1 MKKHILLLAFL
12 LVSSVCFAA
21 PDPAVLEKANNA
33 EASYLA
39 NLETLV
45 NIDTGTGYKD
55 GLIKAARILEE
66 KLKDVGATV
75 EVTPAADNIAGENIR
90 ATWEGTGKGKILL
103 LTHLDTVYK
112 TGTVASR
119 PFKVE
124 GRRAYGPGVSD
135 EKSGIAL
142 GLEVMRILQEI
153 GYANFAKVTWLIN
166 PDEEKGSFGSREL
179 IMKEAQLH
187 DYTLCLEP
195 GGSNDT
201 VTVWRKGIGYYILNV
216 KGKAAHAGGS
226 PEKGLNAA
234 MEIAHQVLQLS
245 NLNDP
250 KKGTTLN
257 WTVIKAG
264 GASNVIPEDAMAQAD
279 VRVLYPEEYDRL
291 SNDINR
297 IIKNKLIPDTI
308 ITFEPQ
314 RGRPPFPK
322 NDKTDALAVKMQA
335 IYAELGKELATA
347 GSGGGSDANYAAS
360 VGAVAIDGLGPVGGK
375 GHTDEEY
382 VELDSIASRIYLLA
396 RAIMDLGAGK

>member
-1 MKKHILLLAFL
+1 MKKHLLFIVFL
-12 LVSSVCFAA
+12 LISSVCVAA
-21 PDPAVLEKANNA
+21 PDPAVLEKTKTA
-33 EASYLA
+33 EVSYLA
-39 NLETLV
+39 NLEALV
-45 NIDTGTGYKD
+45 NIDTGTGYKE
-55 GLIKAARILEE
+55 GLNQASQLLVG
-66 KLKDVGATV
+66 KLKELGAAV
-75 EVTPAADNIAGENIR
+75 EITPAADKIAGQNIQ
-90 ATWEGTGKGKILL
+90 ATWEGTGTGKILL

-112 TGTVASR
+112 TGTAAER

-135 EKSGIAL
+135 EKSGVAM

-153 GYANFAKVTWLIN
+153 GYTNFAKVTWLIN
-166 PDEEKGSFGSREL
+166 PDEEKGSFGSRDL
-179 IMKEAQLH
+179 IMKQAQQH

-195 GGSNDT
+195 GGINDS

-226 PEKGLNAA
+226 PEAGRNAA
-234 MEIAHQVLQLS
+234 LEIAHQVLQLS

-279 VRVLYPEEYDRL
+279 VRVLYTEEYDRL

-297 IIKNKLIPDTI
+297 IIKNKLISDTI
-308 ITFEPQ
+308 ITFEPK
-314 RGRPPFPK
+314 RGRPPFSK

-335 IYAELGKELATA
+335 IYAEIGKKLATE

-360 VGAVAIDGLGPVGGK
+360 VGAVAIDGLGPVGAK

-382 VELDSIASRIYLLA
+382 VDLDSLAPRLYLA
-396 RAIMDLGAGK
+396 VRAIMDLGAGK